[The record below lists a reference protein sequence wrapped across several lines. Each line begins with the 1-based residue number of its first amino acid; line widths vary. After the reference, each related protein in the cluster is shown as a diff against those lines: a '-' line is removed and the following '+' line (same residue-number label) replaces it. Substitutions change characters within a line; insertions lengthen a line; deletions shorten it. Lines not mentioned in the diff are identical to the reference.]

1 MKVIKFTFIIIAL
14 LSSSYC
20 VFGQKIPGSQ
30 YFYLSNG
37 ITFFPL
43 GASGVSHYLT
53 MDSNFFNP
61 AGYAD
66 IRRITADL
74 SLGGLGTENFLINA
88 RGSFPTNYG
97 IVTGNV
103 TALTF
108 PGGLTAGD
116 VVQLRGTFSKF
127 ISEEWLFGAGINLGY
142 GKGPESDVLASFD
155 IGTIYRKYIDGTG
168 FGIFDY
174 SVGGVLKNLGK
185 NISYSGYDSFPF
197 LGMDIGGR
205 VEFIRKGIYKS
216 RLSSHLAIPLNPP
229 GAFFGIGLENI
240 FLDMVNLKL
249 GLNLG
254 IENIKPLS
262 LGFDLTFP
270 LEDTDVQFSYSM
282 LPVEYGGTT
291 HYSHNAGVSVAFGSY
306 DRKAPEV
313 SLSVETPY
321 FSPNHDGVNDRAR
334 FSINIDDNTMVFG
347 WKLEITD
354 EDGVPVKS
362 YVAQDVRKIRYMTV
376 GKYLKRIF
384 AKKEEVEI
392 PKVIEWSGED
402 AEGNLVEDGTYYYT
416 LSAWDENNNKT
427 VTPREPLVVDTV
439 VPLVEVKTDMHLF
452 SPNNDGAIDTL
463 PVSIQSAN
471 IMPEDEVVL
480 KITDRDDNSVW
491 EKRFRGEVPEK
502 FVWDGKNSSGVVV
515 NEGVYNISI
524 SVSDRAGNKSSS
536 RVEGIVVKTEYEKVS
551 VSPSFRVFSPNG
563 DGYYDINEIK
573 LFSSSKEGLINW
585 GLQILDKDNQVVR
598 EYTGKKDFPDIISF
612 DGKDSDGKVLP
623 DGLYSVKFSLFYESG
638 NHPEA
643 YFKFIRIDN
652 TPPQISVSV
661 NITAFSPN
669 GDGIKDTITFL
680 HEIKA
685 DKGDT
690 FRAKIINTAGG
701 SFKTFDFGTNP
712 PGALVWNGM
721 GDGGVQ
727 PVEGTYTYTIT
738 GEDEVANS
746 TSRSVGP
753 IKLVTGFEQIS
764 VEPSEYIFSPNED
777 GVKDTVT
784 FKLNTTTRQ
793 GILEWKLDITNTT
806 GEVIKSFNYQN
817 MGLDLPE
824 EVKWEGKTEDGT
836 QATDGVYT
844 VSFSILYDTGN
855 NPVSKPKE
863 VIVDTRSPSIE
874 VIVKDLYISPNNDG
888 VKETLTIYQNIR
900 GEAGDKYT
908 AQIVDSSG
916 NPVKEFLW
924 EYTPPSEIVWDG
936 RDSEGNPLK
945 EETYSYIITGKDR
958 AGNTTQQKV
967 TGMVL
972 VTTYEKVSV
981 VVSNT
986 GISPNG
992 DGFMDAVDF
1001 VPSISSEKDLQKW
1014 YLDLYNRQAQVVRTI
1029 EGTGIPPAVITWE
1042 GKDNQGKLV
1051 PDGEYTYLFGLI
1063 YKSGNHPTS
1072 GTGKVIVD
1080 TTPPQYNFVVSP
1092 ELFSPDDDGEADTL
1106 YLNLEVLD
1114 RNDVAGWEVVI
1125 YRKWNG
1131 KVDRSVPFKKFSG
1144 KGNFKGMIKWDGYS
1158 DPVPMPAAIAA
1169 PDPKTYRKVDGKWA
1183 VLVDS
1188 AANYVAELS
1197 AADTLGNAIEASR
1210 NFSTDILVIPTPYG
1224 LKIMIN
1230 SIQFEFDKAELL
1242 PQSFP
1247 ILERLI
1253 EIIEKFPHYKINI
1266 VGHTDSI
1273 GTDEYNQKLS
1283 ERRAFAV
1290 YKYLVEHDVDK
1301 DRLTIEGRGETQPI
1315 DDNSTEMG
1323 RARNRRV
1330 EFFLTK
1336 KSS

>member
-1 MKVIKFTFIIIAL
+1 MKAIKYLFIIMVLIF
-14 LSSSYC
+14 SSYSL
-20 VFGQKIPGSQ
+20 FGQQIPGAQ

-43 GASGVSHYLT
+43 GASGVSHYLS
-53 MDSNFFNP
+53 MDSNFYNP

-66 IRRITADL
+66 IKRITADL
-74 SLGGLGTENFLINA
+74 SMGGLGTENFLING

-97 IVTGNV
+97 IITGNV
-103 TALTF
+103 TALTS

-116 VVQLRGTFSKF
+116 IIGLKGTFSKF
-127 ISEEWLFGAGINLGY
+127 ISDEWLFGAGINLGY
-142 GKGPESDVLASFD
+142 GKGPESDMIASFD
-155 IGTIYRKYIDGTG
+155 IGTIYRKSVDGTG
-168 FGIFDY
+168 FGLFDY
-174 SVGGVLKNLGK
+174 SIGGALKNLGK
-185 NISYSGYDSFPF
+185 NISYTGYDSFPPMG
-197 LGMDIGGR
+197 LDIGGR

-216 RLSSHLAIPLNPP
+216 RISSHFTVPLNPP
-229 GAFFGIGLENI
+229 GIFFGAGLENI

-254 IENIKPLS
+254 IENISPFS
-262 LGFDLTFP
+262 LGFDLVFP

-282 LPVEYGGTT
+282 LPVKYGGSS
-291 HYSHNAGVSVAFGSY
+291 HYSHNAGVSVAFGTY
-306 DRKAPEV
+306 DRKPPEV
-313 SLSVETPY
+313 TLNVENQY
-321 FSPNHDGVNDRAR
+321 FSPNHDGVNDQAK
-334 FSINIDDNTMVFG
+334 FNLNIDDNTMVFG

-354 EDGVPVKS
+354 ENGIPVKS
-362 YVAQDVRKIRYMTV
+362 YIAQDVRKIRHMTL

-392 PKVIEWSGED
+392 PQLIEWNGED
-402 AEGNLVEDGTYYYT
+402 VEGNLVEDGTYYYS
-416 LSAWDENNNKT
+416 LSAWDENNNKI
-427 VTPREPLVVDTV
+427 VTQRESLVMDTM
-439 VPLVEVKTDMHLF
+439 VPLVQIKTDMHLF
-452 SPNNDGAIDTL
+452 SPNNDGTLDTL
-463 PVSIQSAN
+463 PLSIQSAN
-471 IMPEDEVVL
+471 IMSEDEVIF
-480 KITDRDDNSVW
+480 KITDRDGNSVF
-491 EKRFRGEVPEK
+491 EKKFVGEVPEK
-502 FVWDGKNSSGVVV
+502 FVWDGKNSSGAVVG
-515 NEGVYNISI
+515 EGVYSINISA
-524 SVSDRAGNKSSS
+524 SDMSGNKSSS
-536 RVEGIVVKTEYEKVS
+536 KVEGIIVKTEYEKVS
-551 VSPSFRVFSPNG
+551 VSPSLRAFSPNG
-563 DGYYDINEIK
+563 DGFYDINEIK
-573 LFSSSKEGLINW
+573 LFSSSKEGLLNW
-585 GLQILDKDNQVVR
+585 RLEVIDKDNTVVR
-598 EYTGKKDFPDIISF
+598 EYTGKKDFPDTISF
-612 DGKDSDGKVLP
+612 DGKDGSGKVLP
-623 DGLYSVKFSLFYESG
+623 DGLYSVKFALLYDSG

-643 YFKFIRIDN
+643 YFKFIRVDN
-652 TPPQISVSV
+652 TVPQIVVSP

-685 DKGDT
+685 GKGDK
-690 FRAKIINTAGG
+690 FRARIINTAGG
-701 SFKTFDFGTNP
+701 TFKTFDFGTNP

-727 PVEGTYTYTIT
+727 PVEGTYTYIIT

-746 TSRSVGP
+746 TTFSVGP

-764 VEPSEYIFSPNED
+764 VEPSEYIFSPNGD
-777 GVKDTVT
+777 GIKDRVN
-784 FKLNTTTRQ
+784 FKLNTTTKQ
-793 GILEWKLDITNTT
+793 GILEWKIDIINSA
-806 GEVIKSFNYQN
+806 GEVIKSFNDKN
-817 MGLDLPE
+817 MGIALPDE
-824 EVKWEGKTEDGT
+824 INWEGKTEDGSMT
-836 QATDGVYT
+836 PDGLYT

-855 NPVSKPKE
+855 NPVSKPKG
-863 VIVDTRSPSIE
+863 VRIDTVPPSIE

-900 GEAGDKYT
+900 GETGDVYK
-908 AQIVDSSG
+908 AQIIDMSG
-916 NPVKEFLW
+916 TPVKEFFW
-924 EYTPPSEIVWDG
+924 ETTPPPEIVWDG
-936 RDSEGNPLK
+936 RDSSGNSLK
-945 EETYSYIITGKDR
+945 EGIYNYIITGNDS
-958 AGNTTQQKV
+958 AGNK
-967 TGMVL
+967 TGAKITGLVL

-992 DGFMDAVDF
+992 DGFMDVLEF

-1014 YLDLYNRQAQVVRTI
+1014 YLDIYNKQAQVVRSI
-1029 EGTGIPPAVITWE
+1029 EGSGVPPAVITWE
-1042 GKDNQGKLV
+1042 GKDNKKSLV
-1051 PDGEYTYLFGLI
+1051 PDGEYTYIFGLV

-1080 TTPPQYNFVVSP
+1080 ITPPQYNFVVSP
-1092 ELFSPDDDGEADTL
+1092 ELFSPDGDGEADVL

-1114 RNDVAGWEVVI
+1114 RNNVDTWEVAI

-1131 KVDRSVPFKKFSG
+1131 KIDRSVPFKKFSG
-1144 KGNFKGMIKWDGYS
+1144 KGNFKGMIKWDGFS

-1169 PDPKTYRKVDGKWA
+1169 PDPRTYRKVDGKWA

-1188 AANYVAELS
+1188 AANYMAELTAS
-1197 AADTLGNAIEASR
+1197 DTLGNGINVSR

-1242 PQSFP
+1242 PQSFS
-1247 ILERLI
+1247 ILDRLI
-1253 EIIEKFPHYKINI
+1253 EIIEKFPNYKINI

-1283 ERRAFAV
+1283 ERRAFSV